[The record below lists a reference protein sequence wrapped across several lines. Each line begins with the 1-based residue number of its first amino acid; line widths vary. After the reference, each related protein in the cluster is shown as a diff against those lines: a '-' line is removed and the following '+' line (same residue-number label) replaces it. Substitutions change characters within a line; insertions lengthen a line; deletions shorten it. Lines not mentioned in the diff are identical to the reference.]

1 MSQNPEDFG
10 PLENA
15 QDFHSNSHHL
25 LSYGPN
31 PTPILNQARTNHLSE
46 NNGPQYTQQH
56 TVPHCFSPQSAAVK
70 FGKKQQT
77 LPQKHPIEPEPSCL
91 GAIKISGNTAPP
103 YLTGDNFRTANKQ
116 QLNNKPNK
124 ISKSCISQVIVIA
137 PLSKNIPRKVA
148 NSVNNPTRL
157 HAAIEALVPA
167 ALPSLSEEHH
177 FTPFPRKNPEDQ
189 EEELSSFKKIETNP
203 CWLQNKNS
211 AALKLGETFTDF
223 WHEQNNS
230 PSTSEEEED
239 GDDFGEV
246 PDLDSYFPLYPCTIS
261 IPIEENTEKIIE
273 DIADPNHFVVEFL
286 ESDEVGLR
294 ESISDLSPEAEEGDQ
309 EEAQSLSNE
318 AYPLEALIP
327 GGGDTFKEH
336 IQGTLELPEE
346 GLQFAVEHN
355 LQSRQPTAEEEYQI
369 EQQPDASVAVHNF
382 PTEALAGPE
391 AGVEP
396 KSKRTIVKAL
406 YQILHVIGSEKKR
419 PWGER
424 SRAQQ
429 LLEISLCQNTLFN
442 LLKDLK
448 AVPENELSAEELT
461 PLVAFQKDIEQI
473 EQLEGDS
480 MGLNLLHK
488 LRNLLKSWTRQK
500 DETATEVAVTG
511 DGAQGPRNEAAIDEG
526 TLQLKNR
533 TTRKRSGGKRDG
545 GKDNFIKY
553 RRVESTFPRFISQ
566 PIAEDMPTTSES
578 ASFAEQESGA
588 MTRMQI
594 PSSGNKRLSIFNEPR
609 TAHQVIRYHG
619 VGNNIIELSDDDEP
633 PVHGFFLRALDR
645 GRTGTA
651 SSAGWGPKGQSSSH
665 GDAAVPAAAPSSLVR
680 PSLLYADAVRLGQ
693 NGYTEQTHTNMNG
706 HHHHPHH
713 SHSIRGSPNHDSLLM
728 RMERL
733 AEREQYVNFVSDVA
747 ISELR
752 KQTSRTNPPPLLPMA
767 SWAAMVKKNPSAEY
781 SRQVQK
787 AKKSVPKPT
796 PPPQTSLQRQSVFEL
811 TSTDSN
817 SGSGSDSGSSP
828 PVQVAAKGAPQPVII
843 DLDSSSNEKPAAKG
857 DAEHQKNLH
866 AMQQRFSENIFFRDD
881 YEQKFRQRE
890 QRERTETSHQRELA
904 SVEAD
909 KLTEERRRL
918 EGTFR
923 WSVLD
928 YRMGCLPMIT
938 ETGAEQE
945 EVEQDIEFIPI
956 SEEQQRELHEMVTG
970 DPDDPLIRKYS
981 LIIAKKDIRTLTGLT
996 WLNDEVINFYM
1007 NLIIERSEQKA
1018 GILPSVYAMNTFFLS
1033 RLLDGGFSAVRR
1045 WTRRIDLISKDI
1057 IVVPVHFNGM
1067 HWCMAIIHMKNKTI
1081 FYYDSLGNPNNLVLE
1096 ALKKYIQEE
1105 SLDKRRQPL
1114 DVSGFRIENI
1124 PNGPQQTNG
1133 SDCGVFSCMT
1143 AEYITRD
1150 KPLTFSQ
1157 EHMPYFRKKMMLEI
1171 VHGQLW
1177 K

>member
-10 PLENA
+10 QLENA
-15 QDFHSNSHHL
+15 QDFHSYRSANHL
-25 LSYGPN
+25 HYYGPN
-31 PTPILNQARTNHLSE
+31 PTPILNKVRTNHLSE
-46 NNGPQYTQQH
+46 NNGPQHTQQH
-56 TVPHCFSPQSAAVK
+56 TVPHYSAPQLAAVK

-77 LPQKHPIEPEPSCL
+77 LPQKHP
-91 GAIKISGNTAPP
+91 T
-103 YLTGDNFRTANKQ
+103 
-116 QLNNKPNK
+116 
-124 ISKSCISQVIVIA
+124 
-137 PLSKNIPRKVA
+137 
-148 NSVNNPTRL
+148 
-157 HAAIEALVPA
+157 
-167 ALPSLSEEHH
+167 
-177 FTPFPRKNPEDQ
+177 
-189 EEELSSFKKIETNP
+189 
-203 CWLQNKNS
+203 
-211 AALKLGETFTDF
+211 
-223 WHEQNNS
+223 
-230 PSTSEEEED
+230 
-239 GDDFGEV
+239 
-246 PDLDSYFPLYPCTIS
+246 
-261 IPIEENTEKIIE
+261 
-273 DIADPNHFVVEFL
+273 
-286 ESDEVGLR
+286 
-294 ESISDLSPEAEEGDQ
+294 
-309 EEAQSLSNE
+309 
-318 AYPLEALIP
+318 
-327 GGGDTFKEH
+327 
-336 IQGTLELPEE
+336 ELPEE
-346 GLQFAVEHN
+346 GLQFSVEHN

-369 EQQPDASVAVHNF
+369 EQQPDACV
-382 PTEALAGPE
+382 PE

-396 KSKRTIVKAL
+396 TSKRTIVKAL
-406 YQILHVIGSEKKR
+406 YQILHVIGSKKKR

-429 LLEISLCQNTLFN
+429 LFEISLCQETLFK
-442 LLKDLK
+442 LWKDLK
-448 AVPENELSAEELT
+448 AVPEYELSAEELT

-473 EQLEGDS
+473 EKLVGDS
-480 MGLNLLHK
+480 MGLNLLDK

-500 DETATEVAVTG
+500 NETATEVAVTG

-545 GKDNFIKY
+545 GKENFIKY

-566 PIAEDMPTTSES
+566 PIAEDMPTTSAS

-619 VGNNIIELSDDDEP
+619 VGNNIELSDDDEP
-633 PVHGFFLRALDR
+633 PVDGYFLLSLGN

-651 SSAGWGPKGQSSSH
+651 SSASWGPKGRSSSH
-665 GDAAVPAAAPSSLVR
+665 GDAAAPAAAPSSLVR

-693 NGYTEQTHTNMNG
+693 NGYTEQPHTNMNG
-706 HHHHPHH
+706 HQHHPHH

-747 ISELR
+747 ISEFR

-767 SWAAMVKKNPSAEY
+767 SWTAMVKKNPNANTQDLRAEY

-787 AKKSVPKPT
+787 AKESVPRPT
-796 PPPQTSLQRQSVFEL
+796 PPQQTSMHQSVFEL
-811 TSTDSN
+811 NSTDSN
-817 SGSGSDSGSSP
+817 SGSGSGSGSSP
-828 PVQVAAKGAPQPVII
+828 PVQVAAKGAPPQPVII
-843 DLDSSSNEKPAAKG
+843 DLDSSSNEKPAAKS
-857 DAEHQKNLH
+857 DAEHQKKFQT
-866 AMQQRFSENIFFRDD
+866 MQQPLSEIIFFRDD

-890 QRERTETSHQRELA
+890 QRQRTEVNHHRELA
-904 SVEAD
+904 HVDAD

-923 WSVLD
+923 WTVLD
-928 YRMGCLPMIT
+928 YRMGCLAMTPK
-938 ETGAEQE
+938 TGAEQE
-945 EVEQDIEFIPI
+945 EVEPDIEFIPI

-970 DPDDPLIRKYS
+970 DPNDPLIRKYS
-981 LIIAKKDIRTLTGLT
+981 LTITKKYIRSLTGLT

-1007 NLIIERSEQKA
+1007 NMIIERSEQKA
-1018 GILPSVYAMNTFFLS
+1018 GILPSVYAMNTFFMS
-1033 RLLDGGFSAVRR
+1033 RLLKDGFSAVKR
-1045 WTRRIDLISKDI
+1045 WTRKIDVISKDI

-1067 HWCMAIIHMKNKTI
+1067 HWCMAIIHMKNQTI
-1081 FYYDSLGNPNNLVLE
+1081 FYYDSLGNPNNAVLD
-1096 ALKKYIQEE
+1096 ALKNYVQEE
-1105 SLDKRRQPL
+1105 SLDKRKQPF

-1124 PNGPQQTNG
+1124 LNGPQQTNG